1 MPEIPLFV
9 EPATFTA
16 TNLRRLLD
24 ALISVGGIIHPTDL
38 AVTQR
43 AAGANMS
50 VDVAS
55 GQTTVHGTTLTNQG
69 TYLLTSNASIN
80 CVVATAPTS
89 GTRTDVVVAQVYDN
103 EADSSGQQAWTPLVV
118 TNPTNNTGTIPTLP
132 ASSIPLASLTVA
144 ANVSSIVTANIADL
158 RQQAV
163 PVGTPY
169 IQRGHFSMSFV
180 SGIATGTVTF
190 PAAFNGTPYLQ
201 LTCQAIT
208 NNTTTVLNQ
217 TGVTSTGFT
226 YRAALASGS
235 TAYTGAGFADWVA
248 VY

>member
-69 TYLLTSNASIN
+69 TYLLTSNASVN

-132 ASSIPLASLTVA
+132 ASSIPLASLTVG

-169 IQRGHFSMSFV
+169 IQRGLFTITYV
-180 SGIATGTVTF
+180 SGVGTGTVNF
-190 PAAFNGTPYLQ
+190 PQPFAGTPLVA
-201 LTCQAIT
+201 LTCAAIT
-208 NNTTTVLNQ
+208 NNTTTVINY
-217 TGVTSTGFT
+217 TAVSSTAFT
-226 YRAALASGS
+226 YRAAPAAGGSYSGTLS
-235 TAYTGAGFADWVA
+235 GEYVA